1 MSSPGVPFRH
11 PHAMIGAE
19 CDVDALPSQGRD
31 IGMQGIALGRAD
43 PQCLQPV
50 FVDIAPGGG
59 EIDRANGDI
68 AVQQR
73 LDALPVAVVIE
84 VLEAHGRGVLQ
95 HQQQEASSSRE
106 NRVNKARPSDDTGN
120 RVNGDRT
127 FIS

>member
-1 MSSPGVPFRH
+1 
-11 PHAMIGAE
+11 MIGAE

-59 EIDRANGDI
+59 EIDRADGDI

-106 NRVNKARPSDDTGN
+106 YRVNKARAEWRHGQQGQRRSNLYFLNMPILMA
-120 RVNGDRT
+120 T
-127 FIS
+127 FSWS